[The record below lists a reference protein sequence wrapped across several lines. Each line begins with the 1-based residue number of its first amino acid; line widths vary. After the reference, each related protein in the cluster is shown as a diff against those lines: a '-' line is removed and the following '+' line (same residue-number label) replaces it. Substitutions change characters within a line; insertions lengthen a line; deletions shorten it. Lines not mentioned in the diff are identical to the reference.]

1 MKSTGS
7 VISLTGVVKAIAT
20 DGTERIL
27 RVGDR
32 VFADEQIVTGDAGA
46 IAIEFADG
54 SMMDLGRNAQSILDE
69 ETLNLD
75 FDIKPKDT
83 TAAEDEVLATQTA
96 LLQDRSFDP
105 TVDLPAPAAGSTPV
119 AGAGDDDGFSIIQ
132 VDYAEPRMTPVS
144 GFETT
149 GIGVDFTEILPELI
163 LDPQQIQGAGLGGAQ
178 LAPGIG
184 LPPIINPP
192 PPPPPPPSGTPP
204 EVSTFTLNEESDDKG
219 EPPGLINGD
228 SSKFLGF
235 RIAPSAEDA
244 VTSVTIKGFP
254 ENDNLM
260 DESDWLITPLSA
272 TLDTEA
278 DYQVNFQSGPTLS
291 SDGTWEITIGVT
303 GALAG
308 EEIAFIIPVIPMDT
322 VATRPLDV
330 ETTVNNDNS
339 FSTIANIDIT
349 YPELLEAGESTVIS
363 NSFSLEGSTSGDS
376 SVAGSTSF
384 IVPAS
389 GSSSINQYLQDT
401 FETTPGFDV
410 M

>member
-1 MKSTGS
+1 MKSTGT
-7 VISLTGVVKAIAT
+7 VTSLTGVVKAIAT

-27 RVGDR
+27 RVGDG
-32 VFADEQIVTGDAGA
+32 VFADEQVVTGDAGT
-46 IAIEFADG
+46 IAIEFNDG
-54 SMMDLGRNAQSILDE
+54 SMMDLGRNTQSILDE
-69 ETLNLD
+69 ETLNLE

-83 TAAEDEVLATQTA
+83 AVAEDEVLATQAA
-96 LLQDRSFDP
+96 LLQDRNFDP
-105 TVDLPAPAAGSTPV
+105 TADLPAPAAGTTTV
-119 AGAGDDDGFSIIQ
+119 AGAGEDDGFSIVQI
-132 VDYAEPRMTPVS
+132 DYSEPRMTPVS

-149 GIGVDFTEILPELI
+149 GIGVDFTETLPELI
-163 LDPQQIQGAGLGGAQ
+163 LDPQQAQAQGAGFGLGE
-178 LAPGIG
+178 GIV
-184 LPPIINPP
+184 IPP
-192 PPPPPPPSGTPP
+192 PPPPLIEP

-235 RIAPSAEDA
+235 RIDPSAEDA

-254 ENDNLM
+254 ENDNLA
-260 DESDWLITPLSA
+260 DESDWLITPLSE

-278 DYQVNFQSGPTLS
+278 NYQVNFQSGPILS
-291 SDGTWEITIGVT
+291 SDGTWEITIDVT

-308 EEIAFIIPVIPMDT
+308 EEVSFIIPVIPMDT
-322 VATRPLDV
+322 VTTRPLDV
-330 ETTVNNDNS
+330 ETTVNNSNS

-363 NSFSLEGSTSGDS
+363 NSFGFEGAAEGS

-384 IVPAS
+384 IVSAS

-401 FETTPGFDV
+401 VETTPGFDV

>member
-1 MKSTGS
+1 MKSTGT
-7 VISLTGVVKAIAT
+7 VTSLTGVVKAIAT

-27 RVGDR
+27 RVGDG
-32 VFADEQIVTGDAGA
+32 VFADEQVVTGDAGT
-46 IAIEFADG
+46 IAIEFNDG

-69 ETLNLD
+69 ETLNLE
-75 FDIKPKDT
+75 FDVKPKDT
-83 TAAEDEVLATQTA
+83 AVAEDEVLATQAA
-96 LLQDRSFDP
+96 LLQDRNFDP
-105 TVDLPAPAAGSTPV
+105 TADLPAPAAGATTV
-119 AGAGDDDGFSIIQ
+119 AGAGEDDGFSIVQI
-132 VDYAEPRMTPVS
+132 DYSEPRMTPVS

-163 LDPQQIQGAGLGGAQ
+163 LDPQQAQAQGAGFGLGE
-178 LAPGIG
+178 GIV
-184 LPPIINPP
+184 IPP
-192 PPPPPPPSGTPP
+192 PPPPPPPVIEP

-235 RIAPSAEDA
+235 RIDPSAEDA

-254 ENDNLM
+254 ENDNLA
-260 DESDWLITPLSA
+260 DESDWLITPLSE

-278 DYQVNFQSGPTLS
+278 NYQVNFQSGPILS
-291 SDGTWEITIGVT
+291 SDGTWEITIDVT

-308 EEIAFIIPVIPMDT
+308 EEVSFIIPVIPMDT
-322 VATRPLDV
+322 VTTRPLDV
-330 ETTVNNDNS
+330 ETTVNNSNS

-349 YPELLEAGESTVIS
+349 YPELLEASESTVIS
-363 NSFSLEGSTSGDS
+363 NSFGFEGGAEGS

-384 IVPAS
+384 IVSAS

-401 FETTPGFDV
+401 VETTPGFDV